1 MAEKAAHEVG
11 DGLRQCAEPLH
22 DHRFL
27 SGFDPEVAYS
37 GSGDGVELGAVA
49 YNYPQVKVVTMGV
62 ELKF

>member
-1 MAEKAAHEVG
+1 MVFVNAQNLFTIT
-11 DGLRQCAEPLH
+11 DFYQ
-22 DHRFL
+22 
-27 SGFDPEVAYS
+27 GFDPEVAYS

>member
-1 MAEKAAHEVG
+1 MAEKAAHNLFTIT
-11 DGLRQCAEPLH
+11 DFYQ
-22 DHRFL
+22 
-27 SGFDPEVAYS
+27 GFDPEVAYS